1 MKKLFVF
8 AAAAMMSVSA
18 MATVIYEAPEGEPR
32 FVTWGQGLQI
42 DSTKFAGLTTPHEM
56 IVTFEEATDGI
67 EFKRTDTW
75 DQLYFPQFLGISGDG
90 SISKLLTPDALEV
103 LSHVNLEMIGNHFYV
118 VKVELVENLEYEN
131 HLWKGYAWMEE
142 WSTIE
147 LNKVWY
153 ASIDWD
159 EVAAIRC
166 VSEAN
171 RTDYVINVMTSWD
184 GGDKLGD
191 QTTMTMT
198 NEYAELELTADMRTK
213 LAASEQLMI
222 QCNKEAGDPFNMTE
236 IVLIMNEPSAVE
248 TNRSVKATKAIENG
262 KMVILKNGV
271 RFNAL
276 GAKL

>member
-67 EFKRTDTW
+67 EFKRVDIW
-75 DQLYFPQFLGISGDG
+75 DQLYFGQFLGISGDG
-90 SISKLLTPDALEV
+90 SISKLMTPDALAAV
-103 LSHVNLEMIGNHFYV
+103 SHTGLEMIGNHFYV

-131 HLWKGYAWMEE
+131 YLWKGYAWMEE

-147 LNKVWY
+147 MKNVWY

-184 GGDKLGD
+184 AEDKLGD

-222 QCNKEAGDPFNMTE
+222 QCNKEEGDPFNMTE
-236 IVLIMNEPSAVE
+236 IVLVPTEGTAIENV
-248 TNRSVKATKAIENG
+248 TATKAVKTVVNG
-262 KMVILKNGV
+262 QLVILRDSK
-271 RFNAL
+271 RFNIVGVAF
-276 GAKL
+276 

>member
-67 EFKRTDTW
+67 EFKRVDIW
-75 DQLYFPQFLGISGDG
+75 DQLYFGQFLGISGDG
-90 SISKLLTPDALEV
+90 SISKLMTPDALAAV
-103 LSHVNLEMIGNHFYV
+103 SHTGLEMIGNHFYV

-131 HLWKGYAWMEE
+131 YLWKGYAWMEE

-147 LNKVWY
+147 MKNVWY

-184 GGDKLGD
+184 GEDKLGD
-191 QTTMTMT
+191 QNTMTMT

-236 IVLIMNEPSAVE
+236 IVLVPTEGTAIENV
-248 TNRSVKATKAIENG
+248 TATKAVKTVVNG
-262 KMVILKNGV
+262 QLVILRDSK
-271 RFNAL
+271 RFNIVGVAF
-276 GAKL
+276 

>member
-67 EFKRTDTW
+67 EFKRVDIW
-75 DQLYFPQFLGISGDG
+75 DQLYFGQFLGISGDG
-90 SISKLLTPDALEV
+90 SISKLMTPDALAAV
-103 LSHVNLEMIGNHFYV
+103 SHTGLEMIGNHFYV

-131 HLWKGYAWMEE
+131 YLWKGYAWMEE
-142 WSTIE
+142 WSTID
-147 LNKVWY
+147 LKKVWY

-171 RTDYVINVMTSWD
+171 RTDYVINVMTSWEAE
-184 GGDKLGD
+184 DKLGD

-236 IVLIMNEPSAVE
+236 IVLVPTEGTAIENV
-248 TNRSVKATKAIENG
+248 TATKAVKTVVNG
-262 KMVILKNGV
+262 QLVILRDSK
-271 RFNAL
+271 RFNIVGVAF
-276 GAKL
+276 